1 MAIGKEGG
9 STKGK
14 KEGKG
19 ECRRWGEGGAHKC
32 KKEKFLGNWGSVRL
46 DEGGQSKEKS
56 TCFDCFRIANFAPKK
71 DGPQAIDEQGA
82 LGHRKANGQ
91 TWRRG
96 DMIENQGT
104 NTELKNKCYLK
115 GSLLTTPQL

>member
-1 MAIGKEGG
+1 MAFGKEGG

-46 DEGGQSKEKS
+46 DEGGQSKKKS
-56 TCFDCFRIANFAPKK
+56 TCFDCFGIAKA
-71 DGPQAIDEQGA
+71 AIA
-82 LGHRKANGQ
+82 TIKPS
-91 TWRRG
+91 
-96 DMIENQGT
+96 
-104 NTELKNKCYLK
+104 NTYLTK
-115 GSLLTTPQL
+115 RLINSGKSTSPLIFI